1 MDTHIITMKDLSCLP
16 AAAEEFLRETAG
28 HNIIAFYAKMGG
40 GKTTFI
46 TELCRQQGV
55 EDTVC
60 SPTFTIAN
68 EYRTEKGLPIY
79 HFDFY
84 RIERLSEAEDIGIGE
99 YFDSGFPCYIEW
111 PENIEE
117 LLPEETVRVYID
129 AHDDGSR
136 TLRFDI

>member
-1 MDTHIITMKDLSCLP
+1 MQITMKDLSCLP

-84 RIERLSEAEDIGIGE
+84 RINSIAEARNIGLDE
-99 YFDSGFPCYIEW
+99 YFTSDALCFVEW
-111 PENIEE
+111 PEK
-117 LLPEETVRVYID
+117 
-129 AHDDGSR
+129 ADGLHSP
-136 TLRFDI
+136 